1 MNQLNNY
8 RQTNKQILPTSEEET
23 FTYDGQTV
31 KIITVFHDNTESTAL
46 VENEDGDIFQVPKS
60 SLR

>member
-1 MNQLNNY
+1 MTQLNNY
-8 RQTNKQILPTSEEET
+8 KQTLHTSANET
-23 FTYDGQTV
+23 FTYNGQTV

-46 VENEDGDIFQVPKS
+46 VEDENGEIFQVPKN